1 MESTITLQ
9 QQREMLINA
18 IAQFKAEGKAI
29 EVENAEYN
37 LRKLDEAK
45 ATGLKY
51 KDLDGNVYEVFS
63 WYYIAETG
71 GKRWQH
77 SYMYNT
83 KWGVQT
89 GTTRKNRCFK

>member
-1 MESTITLQ
+1 METTITLQ
-9 QQREMLINA
+9 QQREMLTNA
-18 IAQFKAEGKAI
+18 IAQYKAEGKAI
-29 EVENAEYN
+29 ELENAEHD

-51 KDLDGNVYEVFS
+51 KDTEGNVYEVFS

>member
-1 MESTITLQ
+1 
-9 QQREMLINA
+9 MLTNA
-18 IAQFKAEGKAI
+18 IAQYKAEGKAI
-29 EVENAEYN
+29 ELENAEHD

-51 KDLDGNVYEVFS
+51 KDTEGNVYEVFS

>member
-1 MESTITLQ
+1 
-9 QQREMLINA
+9 MLINA
-18 IAQFKAEGKAI
+18 IAQFKAEGKEI
-29 EVENAEYN
+29 EMHNAEYN
-37 LRKLDEAK
+37 LRKLEEAK

-51 KDLDGNVYEVFS
+51 KDSEGNVYEVFS

-77 SYMYNT
+77 GYMYNT